1 MKETGENKVFKETI
15 LRILRTIMK
24 FFLVSFI
31 IFVII
36 ILIFIYWFACKSEN
50 RVIKSVASPDG
61 RYIAIYFQHAVGGA
75 AGSVSEGIS
84 VIKKDKRLKNIDS
97 RNIFVIDRAKFIDII
112 WEDNCTLVVR
122 YSTYKG
128 YKPLLQKNKLYDIN
142 IIYEN
147 VSE

>member
-1 MKETGENKVFKETI
+1 M
-15 LRILRTIMK
+15 
-24 FFLVSFI
+24 LV
-31 IFVII
+31 
-36 ILIFIYWFACKSEN
+36 CKSEN

-97 RNIFVIDRAKFIDII
+97 GNIFVIDRAKFIDII